1 MDANCLAAQNN
12 DAYWELA
19 DYLHANQSTVNA
31 ARGSE
36 AQFDAVDRATLMEGQ
51 QHNVDVVKL
60 HACIKAQNDDAVKAS
75 IKEGDSVGVSAT
87 PTLFVNGEE
96 MDGALPLSEVRAVL
110 DRALTQAGL
119 QPPVHAQ
126 AAPPPV
132 AAAPTAK

>member
-1 MDANCLAAQNN
+1 MA
-12 DAYWELA
+12 
-19 DYLHANQSTVNA
+19 
-31 ARGSE
+31 
-36 AQFDAVDRATLMEGQ
+36 GQ

-60 HACIKAQNDDAVKAS
+60 HGCIKAHNEDAVKAS
-75 IKEGDSVGVSAT
+75 LKEGDSVGVSAT

-110 DRALTQAGL
+110 DRALMQAGL
-119 QPPVHAQ
+119 QPPVHAE